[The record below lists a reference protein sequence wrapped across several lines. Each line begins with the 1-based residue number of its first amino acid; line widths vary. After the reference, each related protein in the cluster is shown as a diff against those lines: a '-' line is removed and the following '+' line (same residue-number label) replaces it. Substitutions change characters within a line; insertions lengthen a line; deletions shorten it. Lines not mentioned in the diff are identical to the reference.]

1 MPLGGCKQLGY
12 RLQSPLVEIKD
23 SRIGPGKMTPDA
35 IQSEVM
41 SFADTYSAVIGQRW
55 NEAGARRADPA
66 ADDPEVAVNN
76 SRARRSAHERKLASV
91 SAAISIAANPNPLVS
106 VADMLTLVTLER
118 ALLESPSTAELF
130 GEEAAANLLATYK
143 EQEAAAWR
151 IAARA
156 YTKKQQDELRELIEA
171 WRQAHPDQRY
181 VSQVRLEDFAVARQ
195 QVVATKPESGS
206 LLSLVMLDPLAGLDP
221 AKREVRESR
230 MLGARAFYQLTRMP
244 TILKWQAE
252 SLYMGF
258 LQAPE
263 IKSAMGSVSQVSEA
277 ADRVSKAAEQL
288 PVNFAAERKEA
299 IDQFFAGIAEQRA
312 AIVKDLDEGQ
322 DKLQVTLK
330 DFRETVEATD
340 KLSATLTT
348 TAAAIGAVAERVM
361 PPPGEASAPQPES
374 HKLAEFQAAA
384 AETGAAAERL
394 TVLAGKIDQLL
405 DPQSLDQRTAALQAA
420 VGDARQSAK
429 DVIDFAFWRLLILIL
444 VLPAAIVLAI
454 ASYRWLTR
462 RSRDLSLDRPQRV

>member
-1 MPLGGCKQLGY
+1 
-12 RLQSPLVEIKD
+12 
-23 SRIGPGKMTPDA
+23 IGPGKLTPDA
-35 IQSEVM
+35 IQSEIM
-41 SFADTYSAVIGQRW
+41 SFADTYSSVIAQRW
-55 NEAGARRADPA
+55 NEAGSRRSDPA
-66 ADDPEVAVNN
+66 AEDPEVAVNN
-76 SRARRSAHERKLASV
+76 ARARRSAHERKLASV

-118 ALLESPSTAELF
+118 GLLEDPSTAELF
-130 GEEAAANLLATYK
+130 GEEAAAKLLATYK
-143 EQEAAAWR
+143 DEEAALWR

-156 YTKKQQDELRELIEA
+156 YTQKQQDELRELIEA

-221 AKREVRESR
+221 TKREVRESR
-230 MLGARAFYQLTRMP
+230 MLAARAFYQLTRMP

-252 SLYMGF
+252 SFYMGF

-263 IKSAMGSVSQVSEA
+263 IKSAMESVSQVSEA

-299 IDQFFAGIAEQRA
+299 IDQLFAGIAEQRT
-312 AIVKDLDEGQ
+312 AIVKDLDQGQ

-340 KLSATLTT
+340 KLSASLKT
-348 TAAAIGAVAERVM
+348 TAAAIGSVAERLM
-361 PPPGEASAPQPES
+361 PPPGEASAQPES

-384 AETGAAAERL
+384 AETGAAADRL
-394 TVLAGKIDQLL
+394 TVLAGKVEQLL
-405 DPQSLDQRTAALQAA
+405 DPKSLDQRTAALQTA

-444 VLPAAIVLAI
+444 VLPVAIMLAI